1 MTLRIG
7 IIGCGGIGRTHM
19 HAWLSAGYRPVA
31 VCDAIPAVA
40 HDLAQLSDATVYSD
54 GTTMLANAQ
63 LDVVSICTP
72 PALHAELTIAA
83 LDRHIAVL
91 CEKPM
96 APTIAECDAMIA
108 AATRNQ
114 TLLSVGF
121 CHRYQPHIEVMK
133 AQIGAG
139 MIGDVIM
146 FRNRF
151 AGHMPNV
158 EQRWFSNRAL
168 AGGGVM
174 VDTCVHSVD
183 LFRHLIGDVARV
195 QASAVTR
202 TTSLGPALQVEDTAV
217 ITLTS
222 TEGVLGV
229 IEASWRTPPGEWIV
243 SVYGTAGSLTLDYD
257 TLELWHCDAHGHKQ
271 HLAVPDGDRFVNEV
285 AHIAACVR
293 DATPPRVTMADG
305 RAACDILV
313 RAMHDAQREE

>member
-7 IIGCGGIGRTHM
+7 IVGCGGIGRTHM
-19 HAWLSAGYRPVA
+19 QAWISAGYHPVA
-31 VCDAIPAVA
+31 VCDAIPTVA
-40 HDLAQLSDATVYSD
+40 HALAALSNATVYSD
-54 GTTMLANAQ
+54 VATLFAHAQ

-83 LDRHIAVL
+83 LDHKIAVL

-96 APTIAECDAMIA
+96 APTLAECDAMIV

-121 CHRYQPHIEVMK
+121 CHRYQPHVEVMK
-133 AQIGAG
+133 AQIEAG
-139 MIGDVIM
+139 TIGEVIM

-158 EQRWFSNRAL
+158 EQRWFSDPAL

-183 LFRHLIGDVARV
+183 MFRNLIGDVARV

-202 TTSLGPALQVEDTAV
+202 TTPLGPALQVEDTAV

-222 TEGVLGV
+222 TGGVIGV
-229 IEASWRTPPGEWIV
+229 IEASWRTPPGEWVV
-243 SVYGTAGSLTLDYD
+243 SVFGTAGSMSLDYD
-257 TLELWHCDAHGHKQ
+257 TMQLWHCDAHGHKEQ
-271 HLAVPDGDRFVNEV
+271 LAVPEGDRFVNEV
-285 AHIAACVR
+285 AHFAACVR
-293 DATPPRVTMADG
+293 DNTTPRVSMADG

-313 RAMHDAQREE
+313 RAMRSAQREE